1 MNFCNSMNQ
10 LYLVLA
16 VFCFGE
22 LSFAHEQSV
31 TPLRVG
37 TWTPVAIENGDFE
50 FGSDAEVPTGWLFS
64 QHAGVH
70 AYKVRPDASVFSSGK
85 RSLQVQRIA
94 DQVFGSVTQRVKLS
108 PGTYRFKATLR
119 TREVSGRQ
127 GWRLR
132 VSVYRAD
139 GGFDLFRG
147 DSLFGDIDWRE
158 SVVEFVVPSDA
169 TDTLVGVM
177 LVGAGN
183 GWIDAARL
191 ERLAQ

>member
-1 MNFCNSMNQ
+1 
-10 LYLVLA
+10 
-16 VFCFGE
+16 
-22 LSFAHEQSV
+22 
-31 TPLRVG
+31 
-37 TWTPVAIENGDFE
+37 
-50 FGSDAEVPTGWLFS
+50 
-64 QHAGVH
+64 
-70 AYKVRPDASVFSSGK
+70 
-85 RSLQVQRIA
+85 VQRIA